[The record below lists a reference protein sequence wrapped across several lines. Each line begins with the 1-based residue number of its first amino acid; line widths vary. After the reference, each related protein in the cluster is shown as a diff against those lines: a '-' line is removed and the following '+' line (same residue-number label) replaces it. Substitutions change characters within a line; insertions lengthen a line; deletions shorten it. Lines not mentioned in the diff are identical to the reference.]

1 MTTEFSAPVM
11 MPSQSVGADWT
22 AFQAFLPVP
31 GLGALAVNA
40 FLLKSAEPVL
50 VDTGPA
56 MLGDAFVEALTD
68 AIDPKDLRWIWLSHT
83 DADHIGNL
91 MRILELAPNA
101 TLATSFLSVAK
112 MQLLGLEV
120 DRLHIVQP
128 GDSLAVGDRDLVPVR
143 PPYFDAPETLGFLET
158 KNRTLFAGDCFG
170 ALLPR
175 PAERLDAVD
184 AEDLE
189 RGMAIWSAIDAPWL
203 AQSDRAALD
212 RCLGDVA
219 ALAPDTILSA
229 HLPVSDGPSHT
240 MIDPVRRAWCSETA
254 RSADPQSA
262 QAVRL
267 ALAA

>member
-1 MTTEFSAPVM
+1 MTTELVTPM
-11 MPSQSVGADWT
+11 MLPSQPVGDDWT
-22 AFQAFLPVP
+22 AFQAYLPIP
-31 GLGALAVNA
+31 DLGVLAVNA

-56 MLGDAFVEALTD
+56 MLGDAFVAALTD

-91 MRILELAPNA
+91 MRILDLAPNA
-101 TLATSFLSVAK
+101 RLATSFLSVAK
-112 MQLLGLEV
+112 MGLLGLQT
-120 DRLHIVQP
+120 DRLHILQP
-128 GDSLAVGDRDLVPVR
+128 GESLSVGDRDLMPVR

-175 PAERLDAVD
+175 PVERLEAVD
-184 AEDLE
+184 DEDLE
-189 RGMAIWSAIDAPWL
+189 RGMAAWSAIDAPWL

-212 RCLGDVA
+212 RCLADVA
-219 ALAPDTILSA
+219 TLAPEVVLSA
-229 HLPVSDGPSHT
+229 HLPVSDGPSRR
-240 MIDPVRRAWCSETA
+240 MIDPIRRAWCSGAADTV
-254 RSADPQSA
+254 DPQSA
-262 QAVRL
+262 LAVRL